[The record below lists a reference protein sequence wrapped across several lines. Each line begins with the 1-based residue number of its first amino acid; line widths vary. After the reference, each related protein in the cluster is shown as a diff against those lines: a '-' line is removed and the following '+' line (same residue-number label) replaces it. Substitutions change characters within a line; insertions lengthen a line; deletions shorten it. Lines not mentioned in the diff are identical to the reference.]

1 MNDRLIKKLKLLK
14 QSKHRKVKNQFI
26 AEGKRLVR
34 EAINYGNTVDLLFC
48 TKTFYE
54 KNQSNWQGFLEVGST
69 MLEIITDSQFKG
81 ISSTS
86 TPSGIAALCNIPRNP
101 YVDFKVRE
109 WIYLDKIRDP
119 GNLGTILRS
128 ALWFGFKNIILSSK
142 SVDPYNPKAIRSGM
156 GSHFGLN
163 LYQNVRLNDF
173 IETHLI
179 VSGST
184 CGEDISVFKLPK
196 KYVLVLGNEAHGIS
210 KNIAPLIQK
219 SVSIKRLGEGES
231 LNLSSAASILMY
243 SFTRGK

>member
-1 MNDRLIKKLKLLK
+1 MNDRSIKELQLLK
-14 QSKHRKVKNQFI
+14 QSKYRKIKNQFI
-26 AEGKRLVR
+26 AEGKRLVG
-34 EAINYGNTVDLLFC
+34 EAINYGSTVDSLFC
-48 TKTFYE
+48 TQTFYN
-54 KNQSNWQGFLEVGST
+54 KNVNSWQGFLKVENSMIKV
-69 MLEIITDSQFKG
+69 ITNSQFKS

-86 TPSGIAALCNIPRNP
+86 TPSGIAALCNMPRIP
-101 YVDFKVRE
+101 YIDFKVRE

-128 ALWFGFKNIILSSK
+128 ALWFGFKNIILSSE

-163 LYQNVRLNDF
+163 LYQNIRLNDF
-173 IETHLI
+173 IKSHLI

-184 CGEDISVFKLPK
+184 SGEDISGFNLPE

-210 KNIAPLIQK
+210 KNIEPLVQK

>member
-26 AEGKRLVR
+26 AEGKRLVG
-34 EAINYGNTVDLLFC
+34 EAINCGNTVDLLFC

-54 KNQSNWQGFLEVGST
+54 KNKSDWQGFLDIGST
-69 MLEIITDSQFKG
+69 TIEIVTDSQFKS

-86 TPSGIAALCNIPRNP
+86 TPSGIAALCNISKTP
-101 YVDFKVRE
+101 YIDFKVRE

-142 SVDPYNPKAIRSGM
+142 SVDPYNPKVIRSGM

-163 LYQNVRLNDF
+163 LYQNIRLNDF
-173 IETHLI
+173 IKTHLI

-184 CGEDISVFKLPK
+184 CGEDISDFKLPK
-196 KYVLVLGNEAHGIS
+196 RYVLVLGNEAHGIS
-210 KNIAPLIQK
+210 KNIERLIQK

-243 SFTRGK
+243 SLTRKK

>member
-1 MNDRLIKKLKLLK
+1 MNDRLIKELQLLK
-14 QSKHRKVKNQFI
+14 QSKYRKIKNQFV
-26 AEGKRLVR
+26 AEGKRLVE
-34 EAINYGNTVDLLFC
+34 EAINCSNTVDLLFC
-48 TKTFYE
+48 TKTFYN
-54 KNQSNWQGFLEVGST
+54 KNKSNWQEFLKIDST
-69 MLEIITDSQFKG
+69 MIQIITDSQFKK

-86 TPSGIAALCNIPRNP
+86 TPSGIGALCNVPRSP
-101 YVDFKVRE
+101 YINYKVRK

-128 ALWFGFKNIILSSK
+128 DLWFGFKNIILSSK

-163 LYQNVRLNDF
+163 LYQNIRLNDF
-173 IETHLI
+173 IKTHLI
-179 VSGST
+179 ISGST
-184 CGEDISVFKLPK
+184 CGEDISGFNVPE

-210 KNIAPLIQK
+210 KNIEPLIQK

>member
-1 MNDRLIKKLKLLK
+1 MNDRLIKRLKLLK
-14 QSKHRKVKNQFI
+14 QSKHRKVNNQFI
-26 AEGKRLVR
+26 AEGKRLVG
-34 EAINYGNTVDLLFC
+34 EAINYGNVVDSLFC
-48 TKTFYE
+48 TKTFYN
-54 KNQSNWQGFLEVGST
+54 KKVNSWQGFLRVDNS
-69 MLEIITDSQFKG
+69 MIKVITVSQFKS

-86 TPSGIAALCNIPRNP
+86 TPSGIAALCNIPKIP
-101 YVDFKVRE
+101 YIDFKVRE

-119 GNLGTILRS
+119 RNLGTILRS

-163 LYQNVRLNDF
+163 LYQNIRINDF
-173 IETHLI
+173 IKTHLI

-184 CGEDISVFKLPK
+184 CGEDISGFKLPER
-196 KYVLVLGNEAHGIS
+196 YVLVLGNEAHGIS
-210 KNIAPLIQK
+210 KNIEPFIQK

-243 SFTRGK
+243 SLTRKK

>member
-1 MNDRLIKKLKLLK
+1 MNDRSIKELQLLK
-14 QSKHRKVKNQFI
+14 QSKYRKIKNQFI

-34 EAINYGNTVDLLFC
+34 EAMNCCNTVDLLLS
-48 TKTFYE
+48 TQTFYN
-54 KNQSNWQGFLEVGST
+54 KNKNDWQGFLEVGT
-69 MLEIITDSQFKG
+69 TKIEIITDSQFKR

-86 TPSGIAALCNIPRNP
+86 TPSGIGALCNIPRSP
-101 YVDFKVRE
+101 HIDFKVRE

-142 SVDPYNPKAIRSGM
+142 SVDPYNPKVIRSGM

-163 LYQNVRLNDF
+163 LYQNIRLNDF
-173 IETHLI
+173 IKSHLI

-184 CGEDISVFKLPK
+184 CGEDISGFKLPK
-196 KYVLVLGNEAHGIS
+196 RYILVLGNEAHGIS

-219 SVSIKRLGEGES
+219 SVSIKRLGQGES

-243 SFTRGK
+243 ALTKK

>member
-1 MNDRLIKKLKLLK
+1 MNDRSIKKLQLLK
-14 QSKHRKVKNQFI
+14 QSKHRKTKNQFI
-26 AEGKRLVR
+26 AEGKRLVE
-34 EAINYGNTVDLLFC
+34 EAINYSSTVELIFC
-48 TKTFYE
+48 TQTFYN
-54 KNQSNWQGFLEVGST
+54 KNKNDWQGFPKVKNT
-69 MLEIITDSQFKG
+69 MIQIITDSQFKR

-86 TPSGIAALCNIPRNP
+86 TPSGIAALCNVPRNH
-101 YVDFKVRE
+101 YIDFKESE

-163 LYQNVRLNDF
+163 LYQNIRLDDF
-173 IETHLI
+173 TKTHFI
-179 VSGST
+179 ISGST
-184 CGEDISVFKLPK
+184 RGENISNFKLPE

-210 KNIAPLIQK
+210 KGIEPLIQK
-219 SVSIKRLGEGES
+219 SVSIKRLGRGES

-243 SFTRGK
+243 ALTKK

>member
-1 MNDRLIKKLKLLK
+1 MNDRLIKELKLLK
-14 QSKHRKVKNQFI
+14 QSKYRKIKNQFV
-26 AEGKRLVR
+26 AEGKRLVE
-34 EAINYGNTVDLLFC
+34 EAINCGNTVDLLFC
-48 TKTFYE
+48 TQTFYN
-54 KNQSNWQGFLEVGST
+54 KNKNNWQEFLKVDSK
-69 MLEIITDSQFKG
+69 MIQIITDSQFKK

-86 TPSGIAALCNIPRNP
+86 TPSGIGALCNIPRSP
-101 YVDFKVRE
+101 SIDYKVRK

-163 LYQNVRLNDF
+163 LYQNIRLNDF

-184 CGEDISVFKLPK
+184 CGEDISVFKLPE

-210 KNIAPLIQK
+210 KNIVPLIQK

-243 SFTRGK
+243 SLTRKK

>member
-14 QSKHRKVKNQFI
+14 QSKHRKVKNQFV
-26 AEGKRLVR
+26 AEGKRLVG
-34 EAINYGNTVDLLFC
+34 EAINYGSTVDLLFC
-48 TKTFYE
+48 TKTFYN
-54 KNQSNWQGFLEVGST
+54 KNVNSWQGFLRVDNS
-69 MLEIITDSQFKG
+69 MIKVITDSQFKS

-86 TPSGIAALCNIPRNP
+86 TPSGIAALCNIPKIP
-101 YVDFKVRE
+101 YIDFEVRE

-142 SVDPYNPKAIRSGM
+142 SVDPYNPKVIRSGM

-163 LYQNVRLNDF
+163 LYQNIRINDF
-173 IETHLI
+173 IKTHLI

-184 CGEDISVFKLPK
+184 CGEDISGFKLPER
-196 KYVLVLGNEAHGIS
+196 YVLVLGNEAHGIS
-210 KNIAPLIQK
+210 KNIEPLIQK
-219 SVSIKRLGEGES
+219 SVSINRLGEGES

-243 SFTRGK
+243 SLTRKK

>member
-1 MNDRLIKKLKLLK
+1 MNNQSIKELQLLK
-14 QSKHRKVKNQFI
+14 QSKYRKIKNKFI
-26 AEGKRLVR
+26 AEGKRLVG
-34 EAINYGNTVDLLFC
+34 EAIHYSNSIESIYC
-48 TKTFYE
+48 TKTFYS
-54 KNQSNWQGFLEVGST
+54 KNKSDWQAL
-69 MLEIITDSQFKG
+69 LKIRKDIIKIVTDSQFKK

-86 TPSGIAALCNIPRNP
+86 TPSGIGALCNIPRSP
-101 YVDFKVRE
+101 YIDYKVRK

-163 LYQNVRLNDF
+163 LYQNIRLNDF

-210 KNIAPLIQK
+210 KNIVPLIQK

-231 LNLSSAASILMY
+231 LNLSSAA
-243 SFTRGK
+243 